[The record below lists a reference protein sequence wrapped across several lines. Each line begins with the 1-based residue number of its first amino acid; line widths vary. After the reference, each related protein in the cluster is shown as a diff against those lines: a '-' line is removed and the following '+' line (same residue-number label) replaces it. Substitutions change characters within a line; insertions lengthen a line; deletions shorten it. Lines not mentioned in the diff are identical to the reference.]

1 VKQKR
6 YLLAFLKFTI
16 PVVILGWLFTNV
28 DRQQLQ
34 QLWQQQIDWPLL
46 SAGFA
51 LVMLAVCVSFARWY
65 LLVRA
70 LQLPF
75 TLRDAFRLSFVA
87 YLLNFVG
94 VGAVG
99 GDLFKAFFIA
109 REQPGRRPEAVATVV
124 IDRVIGLFA
133 LLLLTS
139 SAILI
144 SGVADAAP
152 VVRAICN
159 VTLVGTGVAVAMV
172 TLVLIPRFSHGRF
185 IRLLTQIPKIGPIIG
200 RLLIAVGIYRS
211 RMDILAV
218 AGLMSLGIHVL
229 LALSLYLVAISIF
242 QQHPTLA
249 EHFIIVP
256 LSLVAGALP
265 LTPAGLG
272 TFEMAMS
279 ELYKLLPAQPGGDGF
294 IVALAYRMLTI
305 VVAVIGVFYYWFS
318 RREMGELIEQAEEE
332 TEAIEA
338 GRRGGHQSALAP
350 ETAAS
355 E

>member
-1 VKQKR
+1 MKQKR
-6 YLLAFLKFTI
+6 YLLTLLKFTI
-16 PVVILGWLFTNV
+16 PLVILGWLFTNM
-28 DRQQLQ
+28 DRQQLGR
-34 QLWQQQIDWPLL
+34 LWEQQIDWPVLG
-46 SAGFA
+46 AGFA
-51 LVMLAVCVSFARWY
+51 LLMLAVCISFVRWY

-70 LQLPF
+70 LDIPF
-75 TLRDAFRLSFVA
+75 TLADAFRLSFVA

-94 VGAVG
+94 VGSVG

-124 IDRVIGLFA
+124 IDRMIGLFA

-139 SAILI
+139 SAILV

-159 VTLVGTGVAVAMV
+159 LTLVGTVVAIVMVA
-172 TLVLIPRFSHGRF
+172 LVLIPRFSHGKLVRSLA
-185 IRLLTQIPKIGPIIG
+185 RIPKVGPIIG

-211 RMDILAV
+211 KLGVLAV
-218 AGLMSLGIHVL
+218 VGLMSIGVHIL
-229 LALSLYLVAISIF
+229 LAVSLYLVATSLF
-242 QQHPTLA
+242 EQHPTLG

-279 ELYKLLPAQPGGDGF
+279 ELYKLLPAQAGGDGF

-305 VVAVIGVFYYWFS
+305 VVAVIGVVYYWAS
-318 RREMGELIEQAEEE
+318 RREMSELIEKAEEE
-332 TEAIEA
+332 EAVVI
-338 GRRGGHQSALAP
+338 GKPGAP
-350 ETAAS
+350 GLEHRCR
-355 E
+355 